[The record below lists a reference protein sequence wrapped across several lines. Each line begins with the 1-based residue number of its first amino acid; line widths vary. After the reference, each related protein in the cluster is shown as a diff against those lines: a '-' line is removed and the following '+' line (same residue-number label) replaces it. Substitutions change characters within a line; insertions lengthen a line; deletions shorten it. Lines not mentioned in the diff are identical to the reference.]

1 MRKMLL
7 SAIAAGA
14 IVAFSS
20 PAFADVLMG
29 VAGPVTG
36 PGAAFGAQ
44 LKRGAEKAAADINA
58 AGGINGEKILLE
70 IGDDASDPKQ
80 GISVANKFVADNIK
94 FVVGH
99 YNSGVSMPASEVYA
113 ENGILE
119 ISPSSTIPDFTER
132 GLWNVFRTCG
142 RDDQQ
147 GKVAGE
153 YIAAHFKDGKVAI
166 INDKSAFG
174 QGMAAQVKKAMN
186 AGGVT
191 EVMYDAVNVGEKD
204 FSALVSKM
212 KDSGVT
218 LIYYAGYYAE
228 AGLISRQIADQGLK
242 AVLMGGDD
250 LATAE
255 FAAVASDAAEGAL
268 FTFAPDPRK
277 NPEAADIVKKFRD
290 DGFEPEAYTL
300 YSYAAVQ
307 IIAQAATAA
316 KSLDPQSVAEAIHSK
331 GPFKTVIGDISYDA
345 KGDIT
350 RADYVVY
357 RWMKSSD
364 GTYNYEQV
372 N

>member
-1 MRKMLL
+1 MRKMVL
-7 SAIAAGA
+7 SVLAVSAFIALSGN
-14 IVAFSS
+14 
-20 PAFADVLMG
+20 AFADVLMG

-36 PGAAFGAQ
+36 AGAAFGAQ
-44 LKRGAEKAAADINA
+44 LKRGAEKAVADINA
-58 AGGINGEKILLE
+58 AGGINGEKILLSV
-70 IGDDASDPKQ
+70 GDDASDPKQ
-80 GISVANKFVADNIK
+80 GISVANKFVGDNVK

-99 YNSGVSMPASEVYA
+99 YNSGVSMPASEVYS

-119 ISPSSTIPDFTER
+119 ISPSSTIPEFTER

-147 GKVAGE
+147 GKVAGD
-153 YIAAHFKDGKVAI
+153 YLATHFKDGKIAI

-174 QGMAAQVKKAMN
+174 QGMAAQVKKAIN

-204 FSALVSKM
+204 FSALISKM
-212 KDSGVT
+212 KASGVT
-218 LIYYAGYYAE
+218 VIYYAGYYAE
-228 AGLISRQIADQGLK
+228 AGLISRQLADQGLK
-242 AVLMGGDD
+242 ATLMGSDD

-277 NPEAADIVKKFRD
+277 NPKAADIVKAFRD

-300 YSYAAVQ
+300 YTYAAVQ
-307 IIAQAATAA
+307 IIAQAAKAA
-316 KSLDPQSVAEAIHSK
+316 NSLDPQAVAEAIHSK
-331 GPFKTVIGDISYDA
+331 GPFQTVIGDIGYDA

-357 RWMKSSD
+357 RWGKDSEGKYS
-364 GTYNYEQV
+364 YVEV
-372 N
+372 K